1 MKFLFYFILF
11 YFYFYFLKEGEAG
24 SIAVAQR
31 NNVGP
36 SLSRSLVL
44 LITKGM
50 KRIPLEISA
59 GVEAQEGARLGG
71 RQRRHT
77 S

>member
-1 MKFLFYFILF
+1 M
-11 YFYFYFLKEGEAG
+11 
-24 SIAVAQR
+24 AQR
-31 NNVGP
+31 NIVGP

-59 GVEAQEGARLGG
+59 GVEAQERRMMGG

-77 S
+77 SQPNQNAS